1 MEEHCRT
8 RASVRRPS
16 LPRSA
21 VKRQPP
27 PALAKILLPALRQRL
42 HSQRSPQRSH
52 IVLVPPFRDI
62 QPSNL
67 RHRHRVRLSRN
78 HFELV
83 PRAHFS
89 LARHRQIKSRPPTRQ
104 KSLHHFARIKSHVQF
119 VARQPRLR
127 HHHFRRPHRE
137 PVAQMRRVFRKS
149 FRRKILPE
157 DRCRQFAPGQF
168 LLPVVV
174 MRHRIAIHR
183 LKSPA
188 MHRQVCLPVAI
199 QIQLAQ
205 RHPPR
210 HRLLVNRRGHA
221 HPVVHHFPRQP
232 RIHRNYLHLHL
243 SPLSFNLSSRARPS
257 FCRRGTCCSFCFVP
271 LPSSLRCH
279 PERGRFLADEGPAV
293 RFASFLCLLLYV
305 VIPSEAAFWPTR
317 DLLFVLLRFS
327 FCFALWLRRL
337 LPRRS
342 QRRSLPRQAFPP
354 RVCFL
359 DKRYFFGPPPAFDF
373 LFPPDCRS
381 DVGEDLVMDQPLG
394 VVSRRE
400 SRNSSAPVLLDSA
413 PQIVRHSGVQAAR
426 SAGKNVDAVVAIH
439 CMTQEWTQPSRETAV
454 REDDPRRFFP
464 LPFPLPCSLRC
475 HPEPRVC

>member
-16 LPRSA
+16 LSRSA

-62 QPSNL
+62 QPSTL

-78 HFELV
+78 HFELA

-89 LARHRQIKSRPPTRQ
+89 LARHRQIKSRPPARQ
-104 KSLHHFARIKSHVQF
+104 KSLHHFARIKSHIQF

-183 LKSPA
+183 LKFPA

-210 HRLLVNRRGHA
+210 HRLLVNRRRHA
-221 HPVVHHFPRQP
+221 HPVVHHVARQP
-232 RIHRNYLHLHL
+232 RVHRNYLHLHP
-243 SPLSFNLSSRARPS
+243 SSLSFNLSSRARPS
-257 FCRRGTCCSFCFVP
+257 FGRRGICCSFCLVP
-271 LPSSLRCH
+271 LPCSLRCH

-317 DLLFVLLRFS
+317 DLLFVLLVFS

-342 QRRSLPRQAFPP
+342 QSRSLPRQVLPR

-400 SRNSSAPVLLDSA
+400 SGNSSFPVLLNSRQ
-413 PQIVRHSGVQAAR
+413 QIVRHSGVQAAR
-426 SAGKNVDAVVAIH
+426 SAGKYVDAVVAIH

-454 REDDPRRFFP
+454 RGDDPRRFLP

>member
-16 LPRSA
+16 LSRSA

-104 KSLHHFARIKSHVQF
+104 KSLHHFARIKSHIQF

-137 PVAQMRRVFRKS
+137 AVAQMRRVFRKS

-183 LKSPA
+183 LKFPA
-188 MHRQVCLPVAI
+188 VHRQVRLPVAI

-210 HRLLVNRRGHA
+210 HRLLVNRRRHP

-232 RIHRNYLHLHL
+232 RIHRNYLHLYPQHHL
-243 SPLSFNLSSRARPS
+243 SPSYLLI
-257 FCRRGTCCSFCFVP
+257 
-271 LPSSLRCH
+271 CH

-293 RFASFLCLLLYV
+293 SLCIVFAVSRSSAFVSFY
-305 VIPSEAAFWPTR
+305 
-317 DLLFVLLRFS
+317 
-327 FCFALWLRRL
+327 
-337 LPRRS
+337 
-342 QRRSLPRQAFPP
+342 
-354 RVCFL
+354 
-359 DKRYFFGPPPAFDF
+359 
-373 LFPPDCRS
+373 
-381 DVGEDLVMDQPLG
+381 DVGRKGEVCPAKSSHVGFVFSISAIFLARLQPLISF
-394 VVSRRE
+394 SRR
-400 SRNSSAPVLLDSA
+400 
-413 PQIVRHSGVQAAR
+413 IAALM
-426 SAGKNVDAVVAIH
+426 SVK
-439 CMTQEWTQPSRETAV
+439 TS
-454 REDDPRRFFP
+454 
-464 LPFPLPCSLRC
+464 
-475 HPEPRVC
+475 

>member
-16 LPRSA
+16 LSRSA

-78 HFELV
+78 HFDLV

-183 LKSPA
+183 LKFPA
-188 MHRQVCLPVAI
+188 VHRQVRLPVAI
-199 QIQLAQ
+199 QIQLPQ
-205 RHPPR
+205 RDPPR
-210 HRLLVNRRGHA
+210 HRLLVNRRRHA
-221 HPVVHHFPRQP
+221 HPVVHHVARQP
-232 RIHRNYLHLHL
+232 RVHRNYLHLHP
-243 SPLSFNLSSRARPS
+243 SSLSFSLSSRARPLS
-257 FCRRGTCCSFCFVP
+257 GRRGTCCSFCFVP

-279 PERGRFLADEGPAV
+279 PERGRLSADEGPAV

-317 DLLFVLLRFS
+317 DLLFVLLRSFAFFFTLSSRARPLSGRRGTCCSSCLSFFFFSFFTLSSRARPLSGRRGTCCS
-327 FCFALWLRRL
+327 FCFVPRFASFLVL
-337 LPRRS
+337 L
-342 QRRSLPRQAFPP
+342 RSLAS
-354 RVCFL
+354 
-359 DKRYFFGPPPAFDF
+359 PAFTPAIAKQKF
-373 LFPPDCRS
+373 APPS
-381 DVGEDLVMDQPLG
+381 P
-394 VVSRRE
+394 
-400 SRNSSAPVLLDSA
+400 P
-413 PQIVRHSGVQAAR
+413 
-426 SAGKNVDAVVAIH
+426 
-439 CMTQEWTQPSRETAV
+439 T
-454 REDDPRRFFP
+454 
-464 LPFPLPCSLRC
+464 
-475 HPEPRVC
+475 

>member
-21 VKRQPP
+21 VKRHPP

-89 LARHRQIKSRPPTRQ
+89 LARHRQIKYRPPTRQ
-104 KSLHHFARIKSHVQF
+104 KSLHHFARIKSHIQF

-183 LKSPA
+183 LKFPA

-317 DLLFVLLRFS
+317 DLLFVLLVLFLFLFLYVVIPSEAAFWPTRDLLFVLLRSS
-327 FCFALWLRRL
+327 FCFVSRFASLFGFAGFYPGDRKAEVCPAKSSHVGFVFSISAIFLARL
-337 LPRRS
+337 
-342 QRRSLPRQAFPP
+342 
-354 RVCFL
+354 
-359 DKRYFFGPPPAFDF
+359 
-373 LFPPDCRS
+373 
-381 DVGEDLVMDQPLG
+381 QPLISF
-394 VVSRRE
+394 SRR
-400 SRNSSAPVLLDSA
+400 
-413 PQIVRHSGVQAAR
+413 IAAR
-426 SAGKNVDAVVAIH
+426 MSVK
-439 CMTQEWTQPSRETAV
+439 PS
-454 REDDPRRFFP
+454 
-464 LPFPLPCSLRC
+464 
-475 HPEPRVC
+475 

>member
-8 RASVRRPS
+8 RASVRRPPLS
-16 LPRSA
+16 RSA
-21 VKRQPP
+21 VKRHPP

-62 QPSNL
+62 QPGNL

-78 HFELV
+78 HFDLV

-183 LKSPA
+183 LKFPA

-243 SPLSFNLSSRARPS
+243 SPLSFNLSSRARPFSGRRGTCCSSCLS
-257 FCRRGTCCSFCFVP
+257 FFFFSFFTLSSRARPLSGRRGTCCSFCFVP

-293 RFASFLCLLLYV
+293 RLAC
-305 VIPSEAAFWPTR
+305 P
-317 DLLFVLLRFS
+317 FS
-327 FCFALWLRRL
+327 F
-337 LPRRS
+337 
-342 QRRSLPRQAFPP
+342 SL
-354 RVCFL
+354 
-359 DKRYFFGPPPAFDF
+359 
-373 LFPPDCRS
+373 
-381 DVGEDLVMDQPLG
+381 
-394 VVSRRE
+394 
-400 SRNSSAPVLLDSA
+400 
-413 PQIVRHSGVQAAR
+413 
-426 SAGKNVDAVVAIH
+426 
-439 CMTQEWTQPSRETAV
+439 
-454 REDDPRRFFP
+454 
-464 LPFPLPCSLRC
+464 SLRC
-475 HPEPRVC
+475 HPERGRFLADEGPAVRFSSFLVLLRSLASPAFTPAIAKQKFAPPSPPT